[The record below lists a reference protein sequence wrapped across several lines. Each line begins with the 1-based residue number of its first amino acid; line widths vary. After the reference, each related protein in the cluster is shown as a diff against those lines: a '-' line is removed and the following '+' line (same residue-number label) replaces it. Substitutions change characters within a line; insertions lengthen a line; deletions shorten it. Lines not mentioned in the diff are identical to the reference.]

1 MNELLQAAAE
11 KAAKAAKRLYVG
23 NLPFETS
30 QAELTSFFD
39 AIMADTSAV
48 AADTEEQGS
57 AVTSCTLYDRSS
69 AAAGPKAKYA
79 FLNLRSVEE
88 TSNCVAFDGVYFK
101 TNCLKVRS
109 LCETCLLVCLSV
121 SVRVAYLFR
130 HREQTSGRLCT
141 TTCCA
146 SLHWP
151 STSTKPSDCPKSQ

>member
-39 AIMADTSAV
+39 TIMADTGAV

-69 AAAGPKAKYA
+69 AAVGPKAKYA

-101 TNCLKVRS
+101 TNCLKVGS
-109 LCETCLLVCLSV
+109 LCETCLLVCLSAF
-121 SVRVAYLFR
+121 VRVACHF
-130 HREQTSGRLCT
+130 
-141 TTCCA
+141 
-146 SLHWP
+146 
-151 STSTKPSDCPKSQ
+151 